1 VQHLDLAKILLTVY
15 DPRIPRL
22 GPSQRAAQRR
32 VESTVTATVRRL
44 CGIALSNRRVPP
56 AMNNACIGIAMCGD
70 MFTESAEQRGLLEVL
85 KFTDEYQGWPT
96 DQIQERLK
104 EAWGWA

>member
-1 VQHLDLAKILLTVY
+1 
-15 DPRIPRL
+15 
-22 GPSQRAAQRR
+22 
-32 VESTVTATVRRL
+32 
-44 CGIALSNRRVPP
+44 
-56 AMNNACIGIAMCGD
+56 MCGD